1 LDLPLRWRRCGI
13 DENQLP
19 FFESSILSIA
29 NVTFAVAVF
38 VVDTQVDVDIDI
50 PVLYVAVVL
59 MSAGL
64 YEGRAIVIVALGCA
78 ALTVVGYLLSPG
90 DLPGTTAIA
99 NRLLPLSAIGVTAA
113 LAVRD
118 QSAQKALRKSETEL
132 AHVSRVTTLGE
143 LTGSIAHEVN
153 QPITGVVAN
162 AEACLL
168 WLDRAP
174 PNLDEAR
181 RAAESIIHDGNRAG
195 EVIGRIRALSKKA
208 ESQKVPLRINDA
220 VNEAIALVQRELFN
234 QRIALRMGLAPTLP
248 EVLADRIER
257 YRGDIPCRTS
267 DRSCARVAAVR
278 VRFLPPAD
286 TVTFNSRHSSLT
298 RSAPS
303 RRMSA
308 PATFLQFDCRF
319 G

>member
-257 YRGDIPCRTS
+257 YRGDISCRTS
-267 DRSCARVAAVR
+267 DSSCA
-278 VRFLPPAD
+278 
-286 TVTFNSRHSSLT
+286 
-298 RSAPS
+298 S
-303 RRMSA
+303 RRSGSGA
-308 PATFLQFDCRF
+308 LLAAGRHRHLQLPAQLFDEVGAEQAHERP
-319 G
+319 GYLLTI